1 MMKHRNYYLSKKKM
15 IINDSVNFQLCNKL
29 LEDCELLLNLMLK
42 VKVSHRKKYLERA
55 LILLKSICQND
66 MHYMNNLLNS
76 FII

>member
-1 MMKHRNYYLSKKKM
+1 M
-15 IINDSVNFQLCNKL
+15 
-29 LEDCELLLNLMLK
+29 LLNLMLK